1 MFCGPF
7 VSVGS
12 GETFQHLVVST
23 PVSACYFTPQ
33 SLRCQN
39 GGLPTSHC
47 LWWRDTRRNERERER
62 AVIFSFI
69 LFPYLLVISLLAKDL
84 YVGAKRTQLREKSVS
99 KPPPETR
106 ATIR

>member
-1 MFCGPF
+1 M
-7 VSVGS
+7 SVGS
-12 GETFQHLVVST
+12 GETFQHLVVSRVGLLFHPPIVT
-23 PVSACYFTPQ
+23 LPERGAPSI
-33 SLRCQN
+33 SLSFVVRC
-39 GGLPTSHC
+39 TSK
-47 LWWRDTRRNERERER
+47 RERER

-84 YVGAKRTQLREKSVS
+84 YVGAKRTQLREESVS

>member
-12 GETFQHLVVST
+12 GETFQHLVVPCR
-23 PVSACYFTPQ
+23 PVILPPNRYAART
-33 SLRCQN
+33 
-39 GGLPTSHC
+39 GGSQHLIVFGGEIHVE
-47 LWWRDTRRNERERER
+47 TRERERER